1 MKISLSGTGGRTFE
15 VSVAEV
21 VEHDPTLIPAI
32 IDLDLLTF
40 SEPTWSRYTAG
51 LLLRHGRTF
60 LLQADGAIIGTCQLL
75 RSWSTPQEAVL
86 FSMSIRPG
94 WRGRGL
100 GTFFL
105 EEVIHTLLQGD
116 IHSLVLEVDPENE
129 AAIKLYEQK
138 FGFVRQ
144 KVCDQEYGPGQD
156 RLHMRKTL
164 ERDKSNYD
172 RSTPSATAGSSVQS
186 ESDQVPHC
194 RTDSESDHISP
205 SDVANA

>member
-1 MKISLSGTGGRTFE
+1 MKIPLSGKGGRVFDVT
-15 VSVAEV
+15 VTEV
-21 VEHDPTLIPAI
+21 VEHDPALIPAI

-60 LLQADGAIIGTCQLL
+60 LLLADGAIIGTCQLL
-75 RSWSTPQEAVL
+75 RGWSDPQEAVL

-105 EEVIHTLLQGD
+105 EEVIQTLLKGD
-116 IHSLVLEVDPENE
+116 IRSLVLEVDPENE

-144 KVCDQEYGPGQD
+144 KVCTQEYGPGQD
-156 RLHMRKTL
+156 RLHMH
-164 ERDKSNYD
+164 KSLQQD
-172 RSTPSATAGSSVQS
+172 RTAEAQSKNATIAAPSAPSELGPAPHCPTET
-186 ESDQVPHC
+186 ESD
-194 RTDSESDHISP
+194 RISP
-205 SDVANA
+205 SDAASV